1 MKPNYRKTSA
11 GLASAILLGIS
22 TILPARADYPG
33 TIAAQGAAGYWRLNE
48 TGTVFPLP
56 LATNIGSTGP
66 GGNGTY
72 IEVNRG
78 AAGIPGGSGNTAAYF
93 TGLVDG
99 NRVRI
104 PWQPQWNTSGAYS
117 VEFWAKP
124 AQTAV
129 AVSPASSVQFIA
141 SPAQRNGWLFYQG
154 NATPANQVLAN
165 GNGWAFRQY
174 NSAGLTAVTA
184 AAADVAIDTNS
195 WYHIVGVSDGA
206 SMKLYINGALAATT
220 ALTAAARPNTNT
232 NIGMTFGARSD
243 GTSGFFTYS
252 GGIDEPAVYST
263 ALSASQI
270 LAHYQAGTNALTANY
285 SGVILADSPAG
296 YWRLSEPGDLAAVN
310 SGTLG
315 AAANASYLYNA
326 QPGAAGPTP
335 SSTPTAFTG
344 FTAGNLAPTFDG
356 VSGSVSIPALN
367 LNTNTVTMT
376 CWVKPSGGQTKDAG
390 IVFSR
395 QGTTTSGLK
404 ISNGG
409 GTELGFDWNNS
420 AENFVTGL
428 NMVDG
433 QWNFAAL
440 IIDPNKAVLCLHDGT
455 SFTCVTNVLVNLNQ
469 LFEGKTLIG
478 QYSGTTTNV
487 NFNGNIDEVAIFK
500 RALSVGEVYSEY
512 AAAVGGVAPTVIT
525 DPQTPSGTVYQSDS
539 LTLSVDA
546 GGTPTLTYQWRK
558 NGTPIPG
565 ATSSTYSIPSLA
577 LSDSGSYDVVINNAF
592 GLATSQAA
600 TVTVNALTAPAITQ
614 DPVGRTN
621 YAGGSLFLSVG
632 ASGGAL
638 KYQWK
643 KNGTAITGATNAT
656 YAVLHMIGTDSGT
669 YVAVVTNALGTA
681 TSGSALVSVIV
692 PTANTFAAAIV
703 ADSPEAW
710 WRLDEPVGSS
720 TMVDAMG
727 RHDGVYNGV
736 TLGVPGAVTTSGGN
750 TAASFPGTGANNG
763 YARVPYSPLLNT
775 DTYSIE
781 AWVQTSDGVATQS
794 PVASA
799 SINQNSSPYQ
809 GRGYR
814 FEASAFSDGLWY
826 AAYGRNDAYVSTVV
840 SMGPVVPNKW
850 SHLVMTYSPTTGQV
864 FYNNGVRFPSAGGY
878 ANFTRNSTADFL
890 IGAAFPNISLEE
902 YWNGQVD
909 EVAFYTNALTQT
921 QVQAHFQAALYGTTT
936 APVFTVQP
944 RSQDLP
950 VGGTLTL
957 TSKAE
962 GTTPITIQ
970 WLKDGTPLAGQTNT
984 TLTVTNLYYTDAGN
998 YQLRAAN
1005 PVGTN
1010 NSATAV
1016 VKVLPASPT
1025 FANLTNGLVM
1035 HLKFDGTYTD
1045 ATGRGNNGTPVGS
1058 PSFVPG
1064 KLGSAL
1070 HYFTTTTGGTSPVV
1084 TSSNYVTLGLRPD
1097 LQFSSN
1103 INFTVA
1109 YWVRLPAGYVLGDLP
1124 FLCNDIGSLGNTG
1137 YTFAPGYKNGT
1148 WAYSLNSLRLG
1159 SAGSINDGNWHS
1171 LVHSID
1177 RQGIAVTYLDGVDVD
1192 ESFAANGQ
1200 SLDTGAPTNIG
1211 QDSTAAYPEEGS
1223 ADIDD
1228 MGVWTRTLSAYE
1240 AFSIYSVGQN
1250 FAKSFD
1256 SYGPVTLTIQSTP
1269 TGIQLIWAAGTL
1281 LQADSL
1287 SGPWTAVPGAVSPYY
1302 KTTTGASKKFYRVQ
1316 L

>member
-22 TILPARADYPG
+22 TVLPARADYPG

-48 TGTVFPLP
+48 TGTVSPLP
-56 LATNIGSTGP
+56 LASNLGSVGSA
-66 GGNGTY
+66 GNGTY

-78 AAGIPGGSGNTAAYF
+78 AAGIPGASGNTAAYCP
-93 TGLVDG
+93 GLVDG
-99 NRVRI
+99 NRIRI
-104 PWQPQWNTSGAYS
+104 PWQPQWNTSGPFS
-117 VEFWAKP
+117 VEFWTKP
-124 AQTAV
+124 AQTNV
-129 AVSPASSVQFIA
+129 AVSPASSVEFITT
-141 SPAQRNGWLFYQG
+141 PTQRNGWLFYQG
-154 NATPANQVLAN
+154 NATPPQNALAN
-165 GNGWAFRQY
+165 GSGWAIRQY
-174 NSAGLTAVTA
+174 NSTGLAVQTA
-184 AAADVAIDTNS
+184 AATDYTIDTNS
-195 WYHIVGVSDGA
+195 WYHLVGVFDGT
-206 SMKLYINGALAATT
+206 SIKLYVNGALAASTPFT
-220 ALTAAARPNTNT
+220 STARPNTNSA
-232 NIGMTFGARSD
+232 IPLTFGARAD
-243 GTSGFFTYS
+243 GVAGFFTYS
-252 GGIDEPAVYST
+252 GGLDEPAMYNS
-263 ALSASQI
+263 ALSAAQV
-270 LAHYQAGTNALTANY
+270 LTHYQAGTNALTSNY
-285 SGVILADSPAG
+285 SSVILADSPVG
-296 YWRLSEPGDLAAVN
+296 YWRLSEPGDLGAVN

-315 AAANASYLYNA
+315 AAADGSYLYNA
-326 QPGAAGPTP
+326 QPGGAGPDP
-335 SSTPTAFTG
+335 SSTPAGFTG
-344 FTAGNLAPTFDG
+344 FASGNLAPVFDG
-356 VSGSVSIPALN
+356 VSGSVAIPALN

-376 CWVKPSGGQTKDAG
+376 CWVKPSGGQLKDAG
-390 IVFSR
+390 LVFSR
-395 QGTTTSGLK
+395 QGATTSGLK

-420 AENFVTGL
+420 AENFVSGL

-440 IIDPNKAVLCLHDGT
+440 IIDPNQAILCLHDGS
-455 SFTCVTNVLVNLNQ
+455 SFTCVTNVIANLNQ
-469 LFEGKTLIG
+469 AFEGKTLIG

-500 RALSVGEVYSEY
+500 RTLSVGEVFSEY
-512 AAAVGGVAPTVIT
+512 AAAVGGVAPMVIT
-525 DPQTPSGTVYQSDS
+525 DPQSPTGTVYQFDS
-539 LTLSVDA
+539 LNLSVDA
-546 GGTPTLTYQWRK
+546 GGTPTLSYQWRK
-558 NGTPIPG
+558 NGTAIPG

-577 LSDSGSYDVVINNAF
+577 LSDSGSYDVVISSPY

-600 TVTVNALTAPAITQ
+600 TVTVNSLTFPTITQ
-614 DPVGRTN
+614 DPAGRTN
-621 YAGGSLFLSVG
+621 YSGGSLFLSVG
-632 ASGGAL
+632 ATGGAL

-643 KNGTAITGATNAT
+643 KDGTAITGATNAT
-656 YAVLHMIGTDSGT
+656 YKVLHMSATDSGT
-669 YVAVVTNALGTA
+669 YLAVVTNNLGTA

-692 PTANTFAAAIV
+692 PAANSFAAAIV
-703 ADSPEAW
+703 ADGPEAW

-720 TMVDAMG
+720 IMADAMG

-736 TLGVPGAVTTSGGN
+736 DLGVPGAVTTGGGN
-750 TAASFPGTGANNG
+750 TAASFPGTGQNNG
-763 YARVPYSPLLNT
+763 YARVPYSPALNT
-775 DTYSIE
+775 SAYSIE
-781 AWVQTSDGVATQS
+781 AWVKTSDGVASQS
-794 PVASA
+794 PVSSA

-840 SMGPVVPNKW
+840 SMGPVVPNHW
-850 SHLVMTYSPTTGQV
+850 SHLVMTFSPTAGQV
-864 FYNNGVRFPSAGGY
+864 FYNNGVRFPTSGGY
-878 ANFTRNSTADFL
+878 ADFTRNSTADLL
-890 IGAAFPNISLEE
+890 IGAAFPQVGGLEE

-909 EVAFYTNALTQT
+909 EVAFYTNTLTQA
-921 QVQAHFQAALYGTTT
+921 QVQAHYQAALYGTST
-936 APVFTVQP
+936 APVFTKQP
-944 RSQDLP
+944 GSQDLP

-957 TSKAE
+957 TAKAE

-970 WLKDGTPLAGQTNT
+970 WLKDGTPLAGQTNG

-1010 NSATAV
+1010 NSASAIV
-1016 VKVLPASPT
+1016 RVLPPNPT

-1070 HYFTTTTGGTSPVV
+1070 HYSTATSGGVV
-1084 TSSNYVTLGLRPD
+1084 TSSNFVTLGFRPD

-1109 YWVRLPAGYVLGDLP
+1109 YWVRLPVGYAAGDLP
-1124 FLCNDIGSLGNTG
+1124 FLCNDSGSLGNTG
-1137 YTFAPGYKNGT
+1137 YTFAPGYDNGT

-1159 SAGSINDGNWHS
+1159 STISINDGNWHS

-1192 ESFAANGQ
+1192 ESFVANGQ

-1211 QDSTAAYPEEGS
+1211 QDSTAAYPEAGS

-1250 FAKSFD
+1250 FGKSFD
-1256 SYGPVTLTIQSTP
+1256 SYGPVTLTIQP
-1269 TGIQLIWAAGTL
+1269 TATGFQLIWAAGTL
-1281 LQADSL
+1281 LQADTL
-1287 SGPWTAVPGAVSPYY
+1287 TGPWTPVSGAAAPYY
-1302 KTTTGASKKFYRVQ
+1302 KATTGATKKFYRVQ